1 MAAEARPPGVA
12 AAPLIMQDTL
22 EAATERAR
30 VAAGTLPSRYG
41 MPWQQP
47 FLDHVSSAL
56 RPGVRILDVGSGA
69 RPVVPPESRPQGCH
83 YAGLDVSGDELD
95 RAGPSAYDERIVADI
110 GQASARLQDR
120 FDLVISWQVLEHVES
135 MRAALDA
142 QHRALVDGGRM
153 VAMVSG
159 SLGVYAVLARIIPY
173 RVSTAIQERLL
184 GIDGADKFP
193 TRYDSCRA
201 SRLSALLKEGGW
213 RSHEIAPFYKGGV
226 YFRFSPALQRF
237 YLRYENAIWR
247 ADRRELAT
255 HYIIDA
261 VR

>member
-1 MAAEARPPGVA
+1 MVADAQSPDGTAPTLIMKDTAEASA
-12 AAPLIMQDTL
+12 
-22 EAATERAR
+22 ERDQ
-30 VAAGTLPSRYG
+30 VAAGTLPPRYG
-41 MPWQQP
+41 TPWQQP
-47 FLDHVSSAL
+47 FLDRVSSAL

-120 FDLVISWQVLEHVES
+120 FDLVISWQVLEHVAS

-184 GIDGADKFP
+184 HIDGADKFP

-201 SRLSALLKEGGW
+201 SRLSALLREGGW
-213 RSHEIAPFYKGGV
+213 RSHVIISLYKGGM
-226 YFRFSPALQRF
+226 YFRFSPALQRL

-247 ADRRELAT
+247 TDRRELAT
-255 HYIIDA
+255 HYIVDA
-261 VR
+261 TR